1 MNKCLAYA
9 NLCCEATPRGI
20 FNHIQASFQPVLPPL
35 PWIELRCASP
45 HHHPSE
51 AMLAHGRQAS
61 QTMFQM
67 PFQGPQVTPLALLL
81 LYDKGFKAL
90 CPGGH
95 RTCCSLC
102 TGHRAHLLQPWRA
115 DGGPLSVHSF
125 IDLFTLTPWGYT
137 TKLFRSEIL
146 FRYKEL
152 ELGL

>member
-1 MNKCLAYA
+1 MVAFAPGSCLIAHVCIGQAFVHHVNKWQCPSSSDG
-9 NLCCEATPRGI
+9 PRTR
-20 FNHIQASFQPVLPPL
+20 
-35 PWIELRCASP
+35 LRAVRKVTVRSY
-45 HHHPSE
+45 
-51 AMLAHGRQAS
+51 
-61 QTMFQM
+61 QM
-67 PFQGPQVTPLALLL
+67 PSQGLQVTPLVLLL
-81 LYDKGFKAL
+81 LYDKGCKAW